1 MSSIFSQTI
10 DPSPALTGIELCDS
24 MYSFVRKNGFNPQ
37 VQPLAAGGI
46 NNLPYNIIVRFTP
59 KDIESEHNFI
69 LFFYMEDSW
78 QNKDLLITVFDALK
92 EQKYNSTVVL
102 SFGNR
107 IPFQKENVI
116 YGCDI
121 FAQSLDSNTLNSV
134 VLLDLSASKNSII
147 TGSNKKHSPSWML
160 KDMFDAY
167 SNAKITEGLPLFFIS
182 QVADYTF
189 SEDKAFLTFLNAD
202 IPCISAGI
210 KDASKAQ
217 EVILSLI
224 DSYENSRTNSNDSHT
239 FMFRLFGKRFW
250 FSELRLIKAIIIFF
264 FLGFL
269 LVFALGIAN
278 KNLKIEFW
286 KEIRANWYV
295 IPSIFL
301 ITLGGFFAG
310 KGLYTLF
317 VPSDSTNYTVFGFI
331 ILEIMISLLL
341 VSVFY
346 MLNLSLLKKYT
357 TRSLDFLLVVDTFIN
372 LILFTLIDI
381 SLFPIMLLI
390 YIVSI
395 ISLIFRRNWIH
406 IILFLFLIIPFIP
419 YINALFNTSDRSSL
433 HNMLLHS
440 IPQPFIMSFLL
451 LPVYLMQLRLFN
463 ALKKYYTKKRLYATA
478 IGIAYILI
486 TCLLLLTNRIFYS
499 DKKDRDKNT
508 QNILGSNNPNINFD
522 LKCRDRKIFSDTIR
536 TINLSMSEAPVYVS
550 LRIESSQD
558 DSTPVL
564 YSENDFIM
572 TKQNVVDFQLPLY
585 PSKKLEFSYGSDK
598 SEQKILAEAVFYNQ
612 WQNYYYS
619 LFRELI
625 IEGEK

>member
-37 VQPLAAGGI
+37 VQSLAAGGI

-440 IPQPFIMSFLL
+440 ILQPFVMSFLL